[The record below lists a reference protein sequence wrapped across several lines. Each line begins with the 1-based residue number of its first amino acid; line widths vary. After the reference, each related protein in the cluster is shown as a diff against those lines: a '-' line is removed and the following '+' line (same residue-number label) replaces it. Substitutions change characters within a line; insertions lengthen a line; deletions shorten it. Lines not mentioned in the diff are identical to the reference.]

1 MTFIAE
7 TRQGGE
13 ASRMHSPLKK
23 DGYLL
28 ALMLITVPLAGEL
41 KFYPVNE
48 TFRISFGAPTFFF
61 FLLLFQRLPA
71 VLPGFLTG
79 LCVVGFRLL
88 LDFYTHSAFDWMAS
102 MREHYSSFFFYFS
115 YSLLFYVIRMERFRE
130 QTLLIAGI
138 GMVIEVVADLIE
150 LLSQYVLF
158 HIVIT
163 WGALQEMFVIA
174 LSHSFV
180 VLSFL
185 NMIRL
190 YETQAREKQTRA
202 QHEHMLLLISNLY
215 EESIHLKKTL
225 QNAENITVKSFELY
239 QGLQAL
245 KSEVG
250 QAAVESFAKKA
261 LIIAGE
267 VHEIKKDNQRIFAGL
282 QKLISHENKTDFMD
296 IHQLVDIIM
305 RSNQKYASLLGKQIA
320 FSSTISGEHPHY
332 HAFTLLSLINNIVA
346 NAVEAIQQTGR
357 IVIHVDRNGDFVE
370 LKIVDDGPGVPPR
383 RKKLMFKPGF
393 TTKYDQQGTPSTGI
407 GLSYVKEMVDELEGE
422 LAAHDGATGRGTE
435 FFIRL
440 PINHVREKE

>member
-1 MTFIAE
+1 
-7 TRQGGE
+7 
-13 ASRMHSPLKK
+13 MHSPLKK
-23 DGYLL
+23 DGYIL
-28 ALMLITVPLAGEL
+28 ALMLITVPIAGEL

-61 FLLLFQRLPA
+61 FLLLFQRLPV

-88 LDFYTHSAFDWMAS
+88 LDYSTQSPFDWTAS

-115 YSLLFYVIRMERFRE
+115 YSLLFYVIRIERFRE
-130 QTLLIAGI
+130 QTLLIAFI
-138 GMVIEVVADLIE
+138 GMIVEVVADLVE
-150 LLSQYVLF
+150 LLSQYVMF

-180 VLSFL
+180 VLSFW

-190 YETQAREKQTRA
+190 YETQAREKQTRT

-225 QNAENITVKSFELY
+225 QNAEDITVKSFELY

-245 KSEVG
+245 KSMPDRIS
-250 QAAVESFAKKA
+250 VESFAKKA

-282 QKLISHENKTDFMD
+282 QKLISHENKSDFMD
-296 IHQLVDIIM
+296 IQQLVDIIM
-305 RSNQKYASLLGKQIA
+305 RSNEKYASLLQKQIE

-357 IVIHVDRNGDFVE
+357 IVISVDRTENFLE
-370 LKIVDDGPGVPPR
+370 LRITDDGPGVPPR
-383 RKKLMFKPGF
+383 RKKLIFTPGF
-393 TTKYDQQGTPSTGI
+393 TTKYDLKGIPSTGI
-407 GLSYVKEMVDELEGE
+407 GLSYVKAIVDELGGE
-422 LAAHDGATGRGTE
+422 LAVHDGVSGIGTE

-440 PINHVREKE
+440 PIKHVREKE

>member
-1 MTFIAE
+1 
-7 TRQGGE
+7 
-13 ASRMHSPLKK
+13 MHSPLKK
-23 DGYLL
+23 DGYIL

-79 LCVVGFRLL
+79 LSVVGFRLL
-88 LDFYTHSAFDWMAS
+88 LDSYTHSPFHLATS
-102 MREHYSSFFFYFS
+102 MQEHYSSFFFYFS

-130 QTLLIAGI
+130 RTLIIGGI
-138 GMVIEVVADLIE
+138 GMVIEVVADLVE

-158 HIVIT
+158 HIVVT
-163 WGALQEMFVIA
+163 WSSLQEMFVIA

-202 QHEHMLLLISNLY
+202 QHEHMLMLISNLY

-239 QGLQAL
+239 QRLQAQKDGL
-245 KSEVG
+245 E
-250 QAAVESFAKKA
+250 QASVDSFARQA

-282 QKLISHENKTDFMD
+282 QKLITHENRTDFMD
-296 IHQLVDIIM
+296 IHQLADIIV
-305 RSNQKYASLLGKQIA
+305 RSQRKYASLLGKNIE
-320 FSSTISGEHPHY
+320 FTCLISGEHPPY
-332 HAFTLLSLINNIVA
+332 HVFTLMSLINNIVA
-346 NAVEAIQQTGR
+346 NAVEAIQKTGSILIQVNR
-357 IVIHVDRNGDFVE
+357 DKEFVE
-370 LKIVDDGPGVPPR
+370 IKIADDGPGVPPR
-383 RKKLMFKPGF
+383 RKKLLFKPGF
-393 TTKYDQQGTPSTGI
+393 TTKYDDKGAPSTGI
-407 GLSYVKEMVDELEGE
+407 GLSYVKEMVDELQGE
-422 LAAHDGATGRGTE
+422 LVVGDGAAGKGTE
-435 FFIRL
+435 FVIRL
-440 PINHVREKE
+440 PINLVREKEGDDALLLNR

>member
-1 MTFIAE
+1 
-7 TRQGGE
+7 
-13 ASRMHSPLKK
+13 MHSPLKK
-23 DGYLL
+23 DGYIL

-79 LCVVGFRLL
+79 IFVVGFRLL
-88 LDFYTHSAFDWMAS
+88 LDFYTHSSFDWAAS
-102 MREHYSSFFFYFS
+102 MREHYSSFFYYFS
-115 YSLLFYVIRMERFRE
+115 YALLFYVIRMERFRE
-130 QTLLIAGI
+130 QTLLIAFI
-138 GMVIEVVADLIE
+138 GMVIEIVADLIE

-158 HIVIT
+158 HIVVT
-163 WGALQEMFVIA
+163 WDALLEMVVIA

-239 QGLQAL
+239 QGLQQL
-245 KSEVG
+245 KSESDHPA
-250 QAAVESFAKKA
+250 QATVESFAKKA

-282 QKLISHENKTDFMD
+282 QKLISHENKADFMD
-296 IHQLVDIIM
+296 VRQLVDIIM

-320 FSSTISGEHPHY
+320 FSCAISGQHPHY
-332 HAFTLLSLINNIVA
+332 HAFTLLSLLNNIVA
-346 NAVEAIQQTGR
+346 NAVEAIQETGR
-357 IVIHVDRNGDFVE
+357 IVIRVERNGEFVE
-370 LKIVDDGPGVPPR
+370 LLVADDGPGVPPR

-407 GLSYVKEMVDELEGE
+407 GLSYVKEIVDELEGE
-422 LAAHDGATGRGTE
+422 LAARDGANGRGTE